1 MRFQIRPATKE
12 DAAVWV
18 RMREALWPEH
28 ASAWHATEVDKYLAG
43 LLSMPL
49 EVLIAA
55 DDDGRTIGFAELSIR
70 AYAEGCETDR
80 VAFLEGWYVAPEAR
94 RHGVGRALVAA
105 AERWADLQGCTE
117 FASDAVLDN
126 IESAS
131 AHTALGFEETVQI
144 RCFRKPIVPTV
155 PRAATVEGLEIA
167 EAHPNDVSR
176 IRDEIKRGLMTFN
189 VEHAGPANY
198 QELALAARDA
208 SGRLVGGLY
217 GNTAWRWLF
226 VDLLWV
232 DTPFRRQ
239 GLGRR
244 LLRAAEG
251 AARARGCTRAY
262 LDTFDFQARPFYE
275 REGYVVF
282 GTQDGYPPGHRKFY
296 LAKALD

>member
-1 MRFQIRPATKE
+1 MTFQIHSATKK
-12 DAAVWV
+12 DAPVWV

-28 ASAWHATEVDKYLAG
+28 TPAWHATEVDKYIAG

-55 DDDGRTIGFAELSIR
+55 DDDGRAIGFAELSIR

-105 AERWADLQGCTE
+105 AERWAELQGCTE
-117 FASDAVLDN
+117 FASDAVVDN
-126 IESAS
+126 IESAA
-131 AHTALGFEETVQI
+131 AHAALGFEETVQI
-144 RCFRKPIVPTV
+144 RCFRKPIVPTISR
-155 PRAATVEGLEIA
+155 PATAAGIEIA
-167 EAHPNDVSR
+167 EASPTDVTR
-176 IRDEIKRGLMTFN
+176 IRDEIKRGLMAFN

-198 QELALAARDA
+198 QELAFTARDP
-208 SGRLVGGLY
+208 SGGLVGGLY

-244 LLRAAEG
+244 LLRAAEA

-296 LAKALD
+296 LGKVL